1 MNFEEMQSAWR
12 SQRYGGPA
20 EAAMREVLSGVE
32 AVAKRHA
39 RVTAIKLTLVAAIVL
54 FEAAWLVYRRAGS
67 PLVTGGAAWCLAAIV
82 AVCVLLWRTRF
93 SVSRLPMAEPT
104 AAFVDRAASMLKGHE
119 RAVRVYALAL
129 AIALIAGLNVMIAGL
144 AVGGRAGAG
153 MDHAIA
159 SVGPIVGYAMGTWLR
174 ARTVGAGNRRLL
186 DQLGRARDS
195 LLDARPEAASH
206 R

>member
-1 MNFEEMQSAWR
+1 MNFDEMQGVWR

-20 EAAMREVLSGVE
+20 EAAMREVLSGVD

-39 RVTAIKLTLVAAIVL
+39 RVTAIKLALVAVVVL
-54 FEAAWLVYRRAGS
+54 FEAAWLVFRTAAS
-67 PLVTGGAAWCLAAIV
+67 PLVTGGGAWCLAAIV
-82 AVCVLLWRTRF
+82 TVSVLLWRTRF

-104 AAFVDRAASMLKGHE
+104 TAFVDRAASMLKGHE

-144 AVGGRAGAG
+144 APGGWPGAG
-153 MDHAIA
+153 MAHAIA
-159 SVGPIVGYAMGTWLR
+159 SVGPMLGYAVGSWFR

-195 LLDARPEAASH
+195 LLDAG
-206 R
+206 